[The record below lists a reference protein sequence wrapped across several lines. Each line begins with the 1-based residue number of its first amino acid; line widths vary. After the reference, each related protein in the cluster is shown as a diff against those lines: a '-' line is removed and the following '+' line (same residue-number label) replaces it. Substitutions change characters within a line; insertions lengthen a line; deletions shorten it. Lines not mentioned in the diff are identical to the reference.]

1 MISDLWCCCL
11 LKALWWFTFSAR
23 NCLCILRDVP
33 LLTLSVSSNHTVF
46 VINER
51 HSALLCL
58 RAFALA
64 FPLDQKTPWTVFS
77 VWLPLVVDCSW
88 HVTSPGFIDEIISER
103 ILDSMGKSL
112 ISFQKVPFYICAS
125 SLSLLILALCPLCG
139 WRCWW
144 TQLNQSSPLPL
155 QELELP
161 YRQNRVRAESFDGSS
176 LGRPPLRFCS
186 LHPRDI
192 YCFFFPWAV
201 Q

>member
-1 MISDLWCCCL
+1 MSHLYFKLFHYIYDDNLWSVIFDAAACWRP
-11 LKALWWFTFSAR
+11 WWWLTFSAT

-46 VINER
+46 VVSER

-64 FPLDQKTPWTVFS
+64 FSLDQKTRWTVFS
-77 VWLPLVVDCSW
+77 VWLPLVLDCSR

-112 ISFQKVPFYICAS
+112 ISFQKVPFYICAI

-144 TQLNQSSPLPL
+144 TQLNQPSPLL
-155 QELELP
+155 F
-161 YRQNRVRAESFDGSS
+161 RN
-176 LGRPPLRFCS
+176 
-186 LHPRDI
+186 
-192 YCFFFPWAV
+192 
-201 Q
+201 